1 MKTRSTAQISAR
13 KRPLQARSERLVAT
27 ILEAAIR
34 VLARDGAQRF
44 TTARVAETAGVS
56 VGSLYQYF
64 PNKESILFRLQ
75 TDEWRQT
82 TALIDGILN
91 DTTLAPLERLRTVV
105 RAFFRSE
112 CEEAEMR
119 IALGDAAPLYR
130 DAPETREHR
139 KGGRRRTLTFMREVL
154 PGVPVRERAIA
165 SDLIMTT
172 MSAIGKNV
180 SEQGYSRHEVDRW
193 ATATSDMFCAYLQQV
208 SQSYLS
214 RPCRVRNASIA
225 TRHSGSSSNGT

>member
-1 MKTRSTAQISAR
+1 MKTRPTAQISAR
-13 KRPLQARSERLVAT
+13 KKPLQARSERLVAT

-82 TALIDGILN
+82 AALIDGIL
-91 DTTLAPLERLRTVV
+91 DDKTMAPLDRLRAVV
-105 RAFFRSE
+105 HAFFRSE

-119 IALGDAAPLYR
+119 IALSDAAPLYR
-130 DAPETREHR
+130 DAPETREQR
-139 KGGRRRTLTFMREVL
+139 AAGRRRTQTYMREVL
-154 PGVPVRERAIA
+154 PGVPARERTFAA
-165 SDLIMTT
+165 DLVMTT
-172 MSAIGKNV
+172 MSAIGKKV

-193 ATATSDMFCAYLQQV
+193 ATATGDMFCAYLER
-208 SQSYLS
+208 LS
-214 RPCRVRNASIA
+214 RP
-225 TRHSGSSSNGT
+225 